1 MTSLRHLR
9 HLMLAGFMLLACMV
23 LLSAAQA
30 HAQGRGGA
38 RGGMMGM
45 GGGRMGDRGLTPS
58 AGSQTIHRGPM
69 LAPPGRFWDDKKTVK
84 KLDLRP
90 EQQKRMDDLFN
101 SSKDNL
107 LSLYNNL
114 QNEQQRFGS
123 MSREDLQD
131 ENKVFAQIDRVAQ
144 ARADLEKAN
153 AHLLLQIRKEL
164 DPPQLAELDHEIAS
178 SQ

>member
-1 MTSLRHLR
+1 
-9 HLMLAGFMLLACMV
+9 MLGGFMLLACIA
-23 LLSAAQA
+23 LLNATPA
-30 HAQGRGGA
+30 HAQGRGGG
-38 RGGMMGM
+38 RGGGMMG
-45 GGGRMGDRGLTPS
+45 GGGHMGDHSLGPS
-58 AGSQTIHRGPM
+58 ATSQSSHSGPI
-69 LAPPGRFWDDKKTVK
+69 LAPPGRFWDDKKTAK

-90 EQQKRMDDLFN
+90 DQQKRMDDLFN

-114 QNEQQRFGS
+114 QNEQQRFGA

-131 ENKVFAQIDRVAQ
+131 ESKVFAQIDRVSQ

>member
-1 MTSLRHLR
+1 LTPFLHLR
-9 HLMLAGFMLLACMV
+9 HFLLAGFMLLACMV
-23 LLSAAQA
+23 LLSASQA
-30 HAQGRGGA
+30 HAQGRGG

-45 GGGRMGDRGLTPS
+45 GGRMGERGLGPS
-58 AGSQTIHRGPM
+58 AGSQTFHRGPM

-90 EQQKRMDDLFN
+90 DQQKRMDDLFN

-114 QNEQQRFGS
+114 QSEQQRFGS

>member
-1 MTSLRHLR
+1 MTPLRHLR
-9 HLMLAGFMLLACMV
+9 HSLLAGFMLLACIA
-23 LLSAAQA
+23 LFAAQA
-30 HAQGRGGA
+30 RAQGRGGS

-45 GGGRMGDRGLTPS
+45 GDHMGDRSLGPS
-58 AGSQTIHRGPM
+58 AGSQPVHRGPA
-69 LAPPGRFWDDKKTVK
+69 LAPPGRFWDDKKTAK

-101 SSKDNL
+101 ASKDNL

-114 QNEQQRFGS
+114 QSEQQRFGS

-131 ENKVFAQIDRVAQ
+131 ENKVFAQIDRVTQ

-153 AHLLLQIRKEL
+153 AHLLMQIRKEL
-164 DPPQLAELDHEIAS
+164 DPPQLAELDHEIAG